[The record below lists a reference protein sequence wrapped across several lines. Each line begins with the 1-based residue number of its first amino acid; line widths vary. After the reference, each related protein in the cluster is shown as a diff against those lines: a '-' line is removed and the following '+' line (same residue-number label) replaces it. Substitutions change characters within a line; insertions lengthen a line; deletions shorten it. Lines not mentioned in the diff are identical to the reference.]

1 MKNLYTKS
9 ISLLLISF
17 TIPIETKISI
27 PKPPKSVSSFFSK
40 TKEEIIHKEFNNI
53 KKLEV
58 LCDHEDQ
65 ICNVL
70 IETWKQPCVLVELK
84 KQGSDLFLPDADMK
98 CVDKDSI
105 LQVTTIVKENA
116 VSGTMS
122 LRILVPESLPVKVS
136 ATLGDIFIKGVS
148 GDIEAKTN
156 SNSISILDG
165 TGTVL
170 ASTFDGDIEVKRKAL
185 LSTSC
190 LNLQSEQGDITLLVP
205 QELHGQIQAQSPL
218 GKISSDLFITL
229 HPKTMLLNNEEFKK
243 MRQNICGSIGQSME
257 NKNES
262 LILLKSDEGCI
273 KINHYDS
280 KKKS

>member
-1 MKNLYTKS
+1 MKNLYTQS
-9 ISLLLISF
+9 MSLLLLSF

-40 TKEEIIHKEFNNI
+40 TKEEIIHKEFNHI
-53 KKLEV
+53 KKIEI

-65 ICNVL
+65 CCNVFV
-70 IETWKQPCVLVELK
+70 ESWKQPCVLVELK
-84 KQGSDLFLPDADMK
+84 KQGSDLFLQDADMK
-98 CVDKDSI
+98 CVDRESV
-105 LQVTTIVKENA
+105 LQVTTMVKEDA

-122 LRILVPESLPVKVS
+122 LRILVPETLPIKVS
-136 ATLGDIFIKGVS
+136 ATVGDIFIKGLS

-165 TGTVL
+165 NGTVL
-170 ASTFDGDIEVKRKAL
+170 ANTLDGDIEVKRK
-185 LSTSC
+185 SISSSSC
-190 LNLQSEQGDITLLVP
+190 LNLQSEQGNITVLVP
-205 QELHGQIQAQSPL
+205 QELHAQIQAQSPL

-243 MRQNICGSIGQSME
+243 MRQNIHGSIGQSME
-257 NKNES
+257 NKNEP
-262 LILLKSDEGCI
+262 LILLKSDEGSI

-280 KKKS
+280 KKRT